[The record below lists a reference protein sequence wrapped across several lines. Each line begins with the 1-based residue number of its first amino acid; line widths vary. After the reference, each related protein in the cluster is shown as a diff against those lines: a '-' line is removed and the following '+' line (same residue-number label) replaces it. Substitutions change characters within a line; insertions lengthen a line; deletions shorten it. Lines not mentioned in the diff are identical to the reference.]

1 MPGFESD
8 PAPLRLEPTDWES
21 VRSEEGKLCRLRPV
35 CPLLEHL
42 TKRGIHACGSLF
54 PMFFGLLLAAAAF
67 LPTSCAAATSDCTE
81 WIRASGQQSRLLVY
95 RTYPLEKK
103 NENIT
108 RAFVFVHGI
117 LRDADNHF
125 RTALASAFLANAL
138 DDTVIVAPRFASNS
152 SAPGNESGNC
162 RDALASDEANWICEN
177 PRPDTWRSGGTEI
190 AGNKLSSFDFMDEIL
205 RRLAR
210 KEVFPNLKTIVVAGH
225 SAGGQFVI
233 RYAMLNQVHDK
244 LGTAI
249 SYVVANPSS
258 YAYVDN
264 LRPTA
269 SAFPATVSPTEQNA
283 VASTNSTPP
292 IAFLPFADAKNC
304 TGYDTWPYGL
314 KGRTGYASALSD
326 EQITKQLLSR
336 SVTYLLGEADVLPLG
351 VFDTSC
357 PAVAQGP
364 TRLARGLAFHRY
376 VNENLRGHHRAIVVP
391 FCSHSQRCM
400 FTSDVALPLMFPK

>member
-1 MPGFESD
+1 
-8 PAPLRLEPTDWES
+8 
-21 VRSEEGKLCRLRPV
+21 
-35 CPLLEHL
+35 
-42 TKRGIHACGSLF
+42 
-54 PMFFGLLLAAAAF
+54 MFFGLLLAAAAV
-67 LPTSCAAATSDCTE
+67 LPTPCTSVTSDCTE
-81 WIRASGQQSRLLVY
+81 WIRPSGQASRVLVH
-95 RTYPLEKK
+95 RTYPLETK

-108 RAFVFVHGI
+108 RGFVFVHGI

-125 RTALASAFLANAL
+125 RTALAAAFLANTL
-138 DDTVIVAPRFASNS
+138 NDTIIVTPRFASNN
-152 SAPGNESGNC
+152 SASGNDAGNC
-162 RDALASDEANWICEN
+162 RDILASEESNWICDN
-177 PRPDTWRSGGTEI
+177 QRPDTWRSGGREI
-190 AGNKLSSFDFMDEIL
+190 GGNKLSSFDFMDEIL

-249 SYVVANPSS
+249 LYVVANPSS

-264 LRPTA
+264 LRPGA
-269 SAFPATVSPTEQNA
+269 SAFPATAAPTAQSA
-283 VASTNSTPP
+283 AASTNSTPP
-292 IAFLPFADAKNC
+292 QAFLPFADAKNC

-314 KGRTGYASALSD
+314 KGRIGYASALSD
-326 EQITKQLLSR
+326 EQITKQLVTR

-357 PAVAQGP
+357 PAMAQGP
-364 TRLARGLAFHRY
+364 TRLARGLAFYRY
-376 VNENLRGHHRAIVVP
+376 VNEDLHAHHSAIVVP

>member
-1 MPGFESD
+1 M
-8 PAPLRLEPTDWES
+8 
-21 VRSEEGKLCRLRPV
+21 
-35 CPLLEHL
+35 LLE
-42 TKRGIHACGSLF
+42 
-54 PMFFGLLLAAAAF
+54 LLLTAAAVA
-67 LPTSCAAATSDCTE
+67 PQPCASATADCTE
-81 WIRASGQQSRLLVY
+81 WIKPSGQQLRVLVY
-95 RTYPLEKK
+95 RSYPLETK

-125 RTALASAFLANAL
+125 RTALAAAFLADTL
-138 DDTVIVAPRFASNS
+138 KDTVIVAPRFASNS
-152 SAPGNESGNC
+152 SAPGNETGNC
-162 RDALASDEANWICEN
+162 RDTLASDEANWICDN
-177 PRPDTWRSGGTEI
+177 QRPDTWRSGGATVG
-190 AGNKLSSFDFMDEIL
+190 GNQLSSFDFMDEIL

-210 KEVFPNLKTIVVAGH
+210 KDIFPNLKSIVVAGH

-233 RYAMLNQVHDK
+233 RYEMLNQVHDS
-244 LGTAI
+244 LGAAI

-269 SAFPATVSPTEQNA
+269 SAFPATTPTTQGAAASMNPNA
-283 VASTNSTPP
+283 SA
-292 IAFLPFADAKNC
+292 AFLPFADAKNC
-304 TGYDTWPYGL
+304 TGYDAWPYGL

-326 EQITKQLLSR
+326 EQITKQLVAR

-357 PAVAQGP
+357 PAMAQGP
-364 TRLARGLAFHRY
+364 TRLGRGVAFHKYVSENLHARHGLA
-376 VNENLRGHHRAIVVP
+376 IVP

-400 FTSDVALPLMFPK
+400 FTSDVALPLMFPN